1 MFLVSGVELVR
12 AACNEG
18 ILGTFPALNARTS
31 EVLDGWL
38 GELSSLDRPYGV
50 NLVVHRT
57 NPRVQ
62 ADLEV
67 LERHRVPVVITSL
80 GAASEVVERVHAWGG
95 VVFHDVTHAHHAK
108 KAADAGVD
116 GIIAV
121 AGGAGGH
128 AGTLHPFALVTEIRS
143 FFQKTLLLGGCINTG
158 AEVLAALTLG
168 ADLAYMGTRFIATQ
182 ESSAGEAYRQM
193 VVDARAADIV
203 YTPAVSGVPA
213 NFMRPS
219 LEQAGYD
226 MEKLLR
232 PGEVTT
238 ATSSSPRTT
247 RRRRGRPSG
256 PRGTAWAAS
265 GTCPRCRSW
274 QRGSGQSCPRR
285 APGPRPSAEPQRSRG
300 RNSTLSSSSQATRQ
314 RPSVRRARAS
324 AEWARSATASTC
336 QRANTSCHPG
346 AALCRESPSRMTP
359 GG

>member
-1 MFLVSGVELVR
+1 MSLPSALEGRLSLPVVAAPMFLVSGVELVL

-18 ILGTFPALNARTS
+18 ILGTFPALNARTT
-31 EVLDGWL
+31 EALDGWVA
-38 GELSSLDRPYGV
+38 ELSRLNAPYGV

-80 GAASEVVERVHAWGG
+80 GAAAEVVERVHKWGG
-95 VVFHDVTHAHHAK
+95 VVFHDVTNAHHAK

-121 AGGAGGH
+121 AAGAGGH
-128 AGTLHPFALVTEIRS
+128 AGTLHPFALVTEIRG

-158 AEVLAALTLG
+158 AEVLAALTVG

-182 ESSAGEAYRQM
+182 ESSAGDAYRQM

-219 LEQAGYD
+219 LEKAGYD

-232 PGEVTT
+232 PGEVDYGNKLKP
-238 ATSSSPRTT
+238 ADDEAK
-247 RRRRGRPSG
+247 
-256 PRGTAWAAS
+256 AWKTVWSAGHGVA
-265 GTCPRCRSW
+265 GVRDVPTVKELVDRLRSEL
-274 QRGSGQSCPRR
+274 
-285 APGPRPSAEPQRSRG
+285 AE
-300 RNSTLSSSSQATRQ
+300 A
-314 RPSVRRARAS
+314 RARV
-324 AEWARSATASTC
+324 
-336 QRANTSCHPG
+336 
-346 AALCRESPSRMTP
+346 AALR
-359 GG
+359 